1 LPGKTRTQPDE
12 GVHNAAMADDDPDR
26 VKGSSC
32 TATDSALDER
42 ASATDSE
49 AEPKQD
55 GKVVKAVDGVL
66 DFFSKWNG

>member
-1 LPGKTRTQPDE
+1 
-12 GVHNAAMADDDPDR
+12 MADDDPDR
-26 VKGSSC
+26 LKGSSC

-42 ASATDSE
+42 ASATDSK